1 MCRCS
6 DARRK
11 ISLSL
16 PPHPFFFFLA
26 PHSLAH
32 STRYSAGWLEESVEL
47 MRGYDFVIAFE
58 NSKREGYITEKVTG
72 RVRSMVVMYMT
83 CV

>member
-1 MCRCS
+1 M
-6 DARRK
+6 
-11 ISLSL
+11 
-16 PPHPFFFFLA
+16 
-26 PHSLAH
+26 
-32 STRYSAGWLEESVEL
+32 EESVEL